1 MHLRMP
7 GDISLYEA
15 HRRASDIEEK
25 LREHFGED
33 THVGLHVEPLKV
45 DGKYVAPENDG
56 EK

>member
-1 MHLRMP
+1 MP